1 MAATQAEGRT
11 TIRGA
16 EELRVKES
24 DRIGSMATELKK
36 LGADIRERKDGVRIT
51 GRSRLKGAVC
61 ESHGD
66 HRVAMALSIAGL
78 SAKGTTHIKGF
89 SAVNI
94 SFPGFLELLMKL
106 TKG

>member
-1 MAATQAEGRT
+1 
-11 TIRGA
+11 
-16 EELRVKES
+16 
-24 DRIGSMATELKK
+24 MATELKK

-78 SAKGTTHIKGF
+78 SAKGTTHIKGV